1 MDPSQ
6 LTAGSYE
13 LRIMKSS
20 GVGGYTDTSKR
31 KTVFFYETPSYGNV
45 TPSYA
50 AFGQNVS
57 LSMLSLR
64 PFDAVAAVAQSA
76 VKLRFVTP
84 IEGSTTSSCTDG
96 ATNCIGVAMD
106 VPAVVES
113 SNGSLPLQLLFD
125 VPMPLVG
132 GNLLTNASQVASS

>member
-1 MDPSQ
+1 MCIRD
-6 LTAGSYE
+6 
-13 LRIMKSS
+13 R
-20 GVGGYTDTSKR
+20 R
-31 KTVFFYETPSYGNV
+31 KTVFVYETPIYGNV

-96 ATNCIGVAMD
+96 ATSCIAVAMD